1 MLAFFKD
8 SSIISF
14 RILSI
19 LLLFTLATCQS
30 NSQNFPTSIANQ
42 VDSKLDEVE
51 PLSIPQRNSQDDF
64 QGSGVNPDDEDGDVD
79 EGSGDGIEGSGSPPI
94 DDNAQIDTQTNIN
107 NIEEIRKG
115 NIELTGV
122 PVSTKTNVTAT
133 EDESLPR
140 TSKPA
145 TKTEQPLF
153 SDTRVNIT
161 KESTP
166 ASTTIVKTKEI
177 KTSTTIK
184 EKSEKERFPTEFVPP
199 IPTTT
204 KRPTTTS
211 TIKTTPKATISSTK
225 STKLPKQKMPPPPFI
240 VDPTGTLEQLKP
252 GVFALIVGGAVV
264 FVLLIILVIT
274 YIFYRIRKKDE
285 GSYICEDHVQT
296 HRFSNYYQKASTK
309 EFYA

>member
-1 MLAFFKD
+1 MLAFFEG

-19 LLLFTLATCQS
+19 LLLFTLTTCQS
-30 NSQNFPTSIANQ
+30 NNQNFPTSVANQ
-42 VDSKLDEVE
+42 VDSRLDEVE
-51 PLSIPQRNSQDDF
+51 PLSIPQRSSQDDF
-64 QGSGVNPDDEDGDVD
+64 EGSGVNPDDEDGDVD

-122 PVSTKTNVTAT
+122 PVFTKTNGTST
-133 EDESLPR
+133 ESDSSSR
-140 TSKPA
+140 TFKPA

-166 ASTTIVKTKEI
+166 TSTTIVKTKEI

-184 EKSEKERFPTEFVPP
+184 EKSEKE
-199 IPTTT
+199 
-204 KRPTTTS
+204 
-211 TIKTTPKATISSTK
+211 
-225 STKLPKQKMPPPPFI
+225 
-240 VDPTGTLEQLKP
+240 
-252 GVFALIVGGAVV
+252 LIVGGAVV